1 MLCGHLRR
9 RRSRRRRINSFFTN
23 YFIRMWIY
31 NNEQITE
38 LPEDCV
44 GFVYLITNLTSNRKY
59 IGKKLAKFSKTSY
72 KTVTLKNG
80 TKKKKKIKSKIDSDW
95 LEYYG
100 SSVELNKDVE
110 LLGEDNFRREILF
123 FCKSKAECSYIEAR
137 EQFTRKVLETTDYY
151 NGQISVRVHGSHI
164 LNKL

>member
-1 MLCGHLRR
+1 
-9 RRSRRRRINSFFTN
+9 
-23 YFIRMWIY
+23 MWLY

-38 LPEDCV
+38 LPDDCV
-44 GFVYLITNLTSNRKY
+44 GFVYLITNLTSDRKY

-95 LEYYG
+95 LDYYG
-100 SSVELNKDVE
+100 SSIELNKDVE
-110 LLGEDNFRREILF
+110 LLGKDNFRREILF
-123 FCKSKAECSYIEAR
+123 FCKSKAECSYVEAR
-137 EQFTRKVLETTDYY
+137 EQFTRRVLETTDYY